1 MEKKSINGAL
11 IINKEKG
18 MTSRDIVNILCKK
31 LGTKSIGHI
40 GTLDPIATGV
50 LVCLIGKYT
59 KLTNILM
66 EHDKKYIASFKLGI
80 LTDTLDITGNVLIE
94 EKYLIDENKLLEVL
108 NSFKGKY
115 DQEVPIYSAVKKDG
129 KKLYEYARNG
139 ENIALPKR
147 EVEIYDINLI
157 SIVDEIVTISVKVS
171 KGTYIRSLI
180 RDIGQKLGTYGTM
193 TDLKRTKLGNFKLE
207 DAYTLEQINNNDFKL
222 MNIKDL
228 IDLEEINL
236 NKEDYFKVKNGQVLN
251 IKTDKYILF
260 KYQDKEVALY
270 QKFLIHIKSI
280 TKFKTKKGSILWNL
294 FILLF

>member
-18 MTSRDIVNILCKK
+18 MTSRDVVNILCKK

-59 KLTNILM
+59 KLTNTLM
-66 EHDKKYIASFKLGI
+66 EHGKEYIASFKLGI
-80 LTDTLDITGNVLIE
+80 LTDTLDITGNILKE
-94 EKYLIDENKLLEVL
+94 EKYLIDENRLLEVL

-115 DQEVPIYSAVKKDG
+115 NQEVPIYSAVKKDG

-139 ENIALPKR
+139 EKIDLPKR

-222 MNIKDL
+222 MNLKDL
-228 IDLEEINL
+228 IDLEEVNL
-236 NKEDYFKVKNGQVLN
+236 DEKEYFKVKNGQILN

-260 KYQDKEVALY
+260 KYQNIEVALY
-270 QKFLIHIKSI
+270 QKYNDDKIKPLIM
-280 TKFKTKKGSILWNL
+280 FN
-294 FILLF
+294 